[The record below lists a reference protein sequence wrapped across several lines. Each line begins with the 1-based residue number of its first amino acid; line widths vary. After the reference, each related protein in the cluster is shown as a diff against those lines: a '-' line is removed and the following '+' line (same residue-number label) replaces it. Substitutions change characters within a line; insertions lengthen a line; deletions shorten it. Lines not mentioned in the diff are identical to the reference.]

1 MWIFD
6 MNVEVKLSR
15 ETKGVMV
22 WEIKG
27 REALKET
34 VSCVQ
39 WIYRMKHL
47 EVDNKY
53 SCFKNKKDSAFT

>member
-1 MWIFD
+1 

-15 ETKGVMV
+15 ETKGIMV

-39 WIYRMKHL
+39 
-47 EVDNKY
+47 
-53 SCFKNKKDSAFT
+53 